1 MRILTF
7 LFLCLFVS
15 TINIMAQPKPNDF
28 YRENWKNAEKFLENG
43 QYRSAYDLA
52 KTISE
57 RAKSEENTAEFV
69 KGLMFRSRF
78 VQSLEEKTFND
89 AMNEV
94 RSEIE
99 NGLPNLKPI
108 LHSIYAEMI
117 WNYYQQNR
125 WRFMNRTATEG
136 IKDND
141 IETWDLRKI
150 LNEAKTH
157 FRASVANPTVLQ
169 QLPIGIMNAVV
180 YRQGNPDVRPT
191 LYDFIAHRA
200 LAFFTNTEAGL
211 SDPKERFAIRN
222 AQWFAPASEFVQ
234 QSPLSEDAL
243 GADALRLWQDL
254 SRFHLKDN
262 NPSALIDLEVN
273 RLVFV
278 HTHSVSA
285 EKDNQYENALN
296 ALIRSYKQEA
306 IAEAYWELAQLYK
319 NQGNTYKAKDP
330 TQTHKW
336 KKKDALAICDK
347 VVNQFPNSRAALAC
361 TGLKSE
367 LTARTIQLTV
377 PEFTEPNQHFPA
389 SITFMN
395 AKRAFLK
402 AVPVPTDQW
411 VRIQADYEAYNRFA
425 NKARKQGGTAFA
437 GQKLPDDGDMQSHI
451 TEAAFPKLP
460 AGLYMLFVS
469 SAENFSDASDRDGT
483 TLITVSD
490 IALNR
495 RDAEKNSQ
503 LRFLHRTTGLPLSGV
518 AVARFR
524 VTRDGKS
531 GTLVGTHKSDA
542 NGQVNIPQERS
553 NYENRY
559 YLRYTYQGQVVFENA
574 PYRYYPYYQSPPLE
588 QGTMVRTHLFTDR
601 SIYRPGQKLY
611 FKAIQISSKKENSWT
626 VVADQEVTVQLFNA
640 NNEKVSEVKQTTN
653 AFGTISGEF
662 TLPTGIL
669 TGQFRLQT
677 EHGSTYLS
685 VEEYKRPRFEVAFK
699 PIEGTPALDEEVA
712 VTVTAKSFA
721 GANLSDATVSYRITR
736 GAELPP
742 WSWWRYWWNPA
753 PPIEIAQG
761 EGKTDADGNFV
772 IRFKARPDPT
782 QDPKTEPI
790 FVYNIEANVTDITG
804 ENHRDETDVRVG
816 YKSLTLN
823 ADIQEIQPLSDLK
836 KLVIKAQNLNGQAI
850 PTTGQ
855 VSISRLK
862 SPERTLRARTSGNIP
877 DVQALT
883 EAEFRRLLPNDPYG
897 DELEKR
903 NWKTDQ
909 SVVSLPFDTGKNTPL
924 DLSSAQLQPGAYL
937 IVLTAK
943 DLQNRPVE
951 TRQIVTLYDEVAKT
965 PALPQPFW
973 HRPIKTTVQP
983 GENATFL
990 IGATGKTRIL
1000 FEIEHKGKIISS
1012 EVVALDGQQV
1022 LKSIPIKEEHRGNLG
1037 YHLSAIRDNRT
1048 YTETNTLNVPFS
1060 NKDLKLAFETFRN
1073 KLYPGQA
1080 EEWRLK
1086 ITGSKGEAVAAEMV
1100 AAMYDASLDEFRG
1113 HTWWMSLWNYS
1124 APRMTWGTAL
1134 FGTTQLAWS
1143 KTDPTEFAPSRE
1155 YDTFQFEGENSLTD
1169 WPNFMHAVSGTAV
1182 AGTITGTVY
1191 YEDGKKTV
1199 SNAVVTLENTEFTT
1213 KTDAKGQF
1221 TFSNLKPGNYVVRV
1235 WHVQHATAL
1244 TPVLLTADK
1253 GVKMSYKLTWAHE
1266 EMDYYDGGERRNRVQ
1281 VLFSKAAPVEMAAS
1295 APMVARD
1302 MVSSEAATNTRFVP
1316 PAVKQDAEV
1325 RDEEPPP
1332 TNSPL
1337 PSGGKPQNDLG
1348 EVKARTNL
1356 NETAFFL
1363 PQLRTNEA
1371 GEVVLAFTMPEALTR
1386 WNLLGLAHTKDLST
1400 GQIRESVITQKDLM
1414 VTPNAPRFF
1423 RENDTITF
1431 TAKVD
1436 NLSEQDLNGQA
1447 QLFLFDALTN
1457 QPVDAQFGNSKS
1469 QVDFSAKKQGNALLS
1484 WSLKIP
1490 EGISAITYR
1499 VVAKAGTFTDGEE
1512 AALPVLTNRM
1522 LVTESLPLP
1531 VRNAGETRFTFDKLL
1546 NNTSTTL
1553 RHQSLT
1559 VEFTPNPIWYAVQAI
1574 PYMMEYPY
1582 ECAEQTFTR
1591 FYANAIASHIV
1602 AKQPKIQEIFRQWQT
1617 TDKET
1622 FLSNLEKNQELK
1634 SVLLEETPWVFQSN
1648 DEQERKKRIGLL
1660 FDTARM
1666 ARELEGTMRKLREMQ
1681 LSNGAWPWF
1690 KGMEPSQWVTQHIVS
1705 GFARLRQLG
1714 VYDAMSTEAK
1724 DMVTRAVQYLDE
1736 QNRKDYTWIVEH
1748 GNLKNDNLSY
1758 FQIYHLYARGNFRN
1772 IEMNGKQK
1780 EAFDYFFDQAKKYW
1794 LTKSPYMQGMIAI
1807 GLHNYGET
1815 QVPNKVVV
1823 SLRERSIN
1831 NKEMGM
1837 YWKGEPGYWWYQAP
1851 IETHALMIEV
1861 FHKVANDAK
1870 AVEDLKLWLLKQKQ
1884 TQDWKTTTATANAV
1898 YALLLRGTD
1907 LLSQQQTAK
1916 ITLGSKVIDPQT
1928 DPNIR
1933 SQAGTGYFKTTIPAT
1948 EIKPGMGKITVN
1960 KTGTSA
1966 AWGAVYWQYFE
1977 QLDKITPAATPLK
1990 LERILSVERN
2000 TPNGPALAPI
2010 TANTPLKAGDR
2021 IKVRLVLRVDRAMEY
2036 VHLKDMRAA
2045 GFEPENVMS
2054 GYRYQG
2060 GLGYYESTRD
2070 AATNFFIGWMNP
2082 GTYVFEYALRV
2093 THAGDFSTGI
2103 TSIQCMYAPEF
2114 ASHSEGVRV
2123 QVRN

>member
-1 MRILTF
+1 MRILTC
-7 LFLCLFVS
+7 LFLGFFVS
-15 TINIMAQPKPNDF
+15 AINTMAQPKPNDF
-28 YRENWKNAEKFLENG
+28 YRENWQNAEQFLENG

-52 KTISE
+52 KTITDH
-57 RAKSEENTAEFV
+57 AKSEGNTAEFV
-69 KGLMFRSRF
+69 KGLMFRSHF

-94 RSEIE
+94 RGEIE

-125 WRFMNRTATEG
+125 WRFMNRTTTEG

-150 LNEAKTH
+150 LNEAKAH
-157 FRASVANPTVLQ
+157 FRVSVANPTALQ
-169 QLPIGIMNAVV
+169 QLPIGILNAVV
-180 YRQGNPDVRPT
+180 YRQGNPNARPT

-211 SDPKERFAIRN
+211 SDPKERFAIRD
-222 AQWFAPASEFVQ
+222 AQWFAPASKFVQ
-234 QSPLSEDAL
+234 LTPLAEEAL

-254 SRFHLKDN
+254 TRFHLKN
-262 NPSALIDLEVN
+262 NDPSALIDLEVN

-278 HTHSVSA
+278 YLHAVSA
-285 EKDNQYENALN
+285 EKDSQYESALN
-296 ALIRSYKQEA
+296 TLIRNYKQEA
-306 IAEAYWELAQLYK
+306 VAEAYWELAQLYK

-336 KKKDALAICDK
+336 KKKDALVICDK
-347 VVNQFPNSRAALAC
+347 VAGQFPKSRAALAC

-367 LTARTIQLTV
+367 LTARTIQLTL
-377 PEFTEPNQHFPA
+377 PEFTEPHQYFPA
-389 SITFMN
+389 SVTFMN

-411 VRIQADYEAYNRFA
+411 MRIQADYEVYNRFA
-425 NKARKQGGTAFA
+425 NKARKQSGTAFA
-437 GQKLPDDGDMQSHI
+437 SQKLPDDGDMQSHI
-451 TEAAFPKLP
+451 TEVAFPKLP
-460 AGLYMLFVS
+460 AGLYMLLVS
-469 SAENFSDASDRDGT
+469 STEDFSDASDRDGT
-483 TLITVSD
+483 ALITVSD

-495 RDAEKNSQ
+495 RDSEKNIQ
-503 LRFLHRTTGLPLSGV
+503 LRFLHRTTGLPLVGV
-518 AVARFR
+518 EVARFR
-524 VTRDGKS
+524 VARDNKS

-542 NGQVNIPQERS
+542 NGHLTIPQERS

-559 YLRYTYQGQVVFENA
+559 YLRYTYQGQVAFENA
-574 PYRYYPYYQSPPLE
+574 QYRYYPYYQNNPVE
-588 QGTMVRTHLFTDR
+588 QGTILRTHLFTDR
-601 SIYRPGQKLY
+601 SIYRPGQKVY
-611 FKAIQISSKKENSWT
+611 FKAIQISSKKENNWM

-662 TLPTGIL
+662 ILPTGVL

-712 VTVTAKSFA
+712 VTVSAKSFA
-721 GANLSDATVSYRITR
+721 GANLSDASVSYRITR
-736 GAELPP
+736 RAELPP

-804 ENHRDETDVRVG
+804 ENHRNETDVRVG
-816 YKSLTLN
+816 YKSITLN
-823 ADIQEIQPLSDLK
+823 ADLQEIQSINDLK
-836 KLVIKAQNLNGQAI
+836 KLVIRTQNLNGQAVSTI
-850 PTTGQ
+850 GQ

-862 SPERTLRARTSGNIP
+862 SPDRTLRARISGDIP

-883 EAEFRRLLPNDPYG
+883 ETEFRKLLPNDPYG
-897 DELEKR
+897 GELEKR

-909 SVVSLPFDTGKNTPL
+909 VIVNLPFDTGKNTPL
-924 DLSSAQLQPGAYL
+924 DLSSVQLQPGTYL
-937 IVLTAK
+937 IALTAN
-943 DLQNRPVE
+943 DPQGRPIE
-951 TRQIVTLYDEVAKT
+951 TRQIVTLYDETAKT
-965 PALPQPFW
+965 LALPQPFW
-973 HRPIKTTVQP
+973 HRPIKTTAQP

-990 IGATGKTRIL
+990 IGSTKKTRVL

-1012 EVVALDGQQV
+1012 DVITLDGQQV

-1048 YTETNTLNVPFS
+1048 YTETHTINVPFS

-1080 EEWRLK
+1080 EEWRLR

-1113 HTWWMSLWNYS
+1113 HGWWMSLWNYT
-1124 APRMTWGTAL
+1124 APRMAWGTAL
-1134 FGTTQLAWS
+1134 FGTAHLAWS
-1143 KTDPTEFAPSRE
+1143 KTDPAESVPQRT
-1155 YDTFQFEGENSLTD
+1155 YDKLQFEDENSLTD
-1169 WPNFMHAVSGTAV
+1169 WPNFMNAVSGTAA
-1182 AGTITGTVY
+1182 AGTITGMVY
-1191 YEDGKKTV
+1191 DNAGKKAIP
-1199 SNAVVTLENTEFTT
+1199 NAVVSLENTEFTT
-1213 KTDAKGQF
+1213 NTDAKGQF
-1221 TFSNLKPGNYVVRV
+1221 AFSNLKPGAYVVRV
-1235 WHVQHATAL
+1235 WHVQYTTAL
-1244 TPVLLTADK
+1244 TPVLLAADK
-1253 GVKMSYKLTWAHE
+1253 GIKMSYKLTWALE
-1266 EMDYYDGGERRNRVQ
+1266 EMEYNGGGRRNRDGI
-1281 VLFSKAAPVEMAAS
+1281 FFAKAVPHMPAS
-1295 APMVARD
+1295 ASMAARD
-1302 MVSSEAATNTRFVP
+1302 MASAEVADEAAPPPP
-1316 PAVKQDAEV
+1316 PAGQSNAPNE
-1325 RDEEPPP
+1325 
-1332 TNSPL
+1332 
-1337 PSGGKPQNDLG
+1337 PSGGKPKNDLG

-1371 GEVVLAFTMPEALTR
+1371 GEVVLVFTMPEALTR
-1386 WNLLGLAHTKDLST
+1386 WNLLGFAHTKDLST
-1400 GQIRESVITQKDLM
+1400 GQIRESVVTQKDLM

-1457 QPVDAQFGNSKS
+1457 QPIDAKFGNSKP
-1469 QVDFSAKKQGNALLS
+1469 QVDFTAKKQGNALLA
-1484 WSLKIP
+1484 WSLKVP

-1531 VRNAGETRFTFDKLL
+1531 VRNAGETRFTFNKLL

-1666 ARELEGTMRKLREMQ
+1666 ASELEGTMRKLREMQ

-1705 GFARLRQLG
+1705 GFARLKQLG

-1724 DMVTRAVQYLDE
+1724 DMVARAVQYLDE
-1736 QNRKDYTWIVEH
+1736 QNRKDYAWIVQN

-1772 IEMNGKQK
+1772 IEMNSKQK
-1780 EAFDYFFDQAKKYW
+1780 EAFDYFFDQAKKHW
-1794 LTKSPYMQGMIAI
+1794 LAKSPYMQGMIAI

-1815 QVPNKVVV
+1815 EVPNKVVV

-1837 YWKGEPGYWWYQAP
+1837 YWKGESGYWWYQAP

-1861 FHKVANDAK
+1861 FHKVANDAQ

-1907 LLSQQQTAK
+1907 LLAQQQNAK
-1916 ITLGSKVIDPQT
+1916 ITIGSKVLDPQT
-1928 DPNIR
+1928 DPTIR

-1948 EIKPGMGKITVN
+1948 EIKPEMGKITVN

-2000 TPNGPALAPI
+2000 TPNGPTLAPI
-2010 TANTPLKAGDR
+2010 TTNTPLKAGDR

-2045 GFEPENVMS
+2045 GFEPENVIS
-2054 GYRYQG
+2054 GYRYQD